1 MPSFGI
7 TSQKHLDSCHPDII
21 KVFNVVITHVDCTI
35 LEGHRTMD
43 RQREYFRA
51 GQSKLDPDT
60 PAGLKAAKHLSSPSK
75 AVDALPYPIDWED
88 LKRIAWFAGFV
99 CAVGR
104 SLDPPVILM
113 SGCNWDRDLTKLNST
128 GGFFDSP
135 HYELV

>member
-1 MPSFGI
+1 
-7 TSQKHLDSCHPDII
+7 
-21 KVFNVVITHVDCTI
+21 
-35 LEGHRTMD
+35 MD

-99 CAVGR
+99 VAIGR
-104 SLDPPVILM
+104 TLDVSLR
-113 SGCNWDRDLTKLNST
+113 SGCNWDRDLSKLDSS
-128 GGFFDSP
+128 GDFFDGP
-135 HYELV
+135 HYELN